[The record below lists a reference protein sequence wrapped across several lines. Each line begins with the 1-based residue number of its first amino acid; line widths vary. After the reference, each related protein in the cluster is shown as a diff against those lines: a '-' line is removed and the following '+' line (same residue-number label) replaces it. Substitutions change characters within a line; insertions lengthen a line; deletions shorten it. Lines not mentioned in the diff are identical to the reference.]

1 MQDSVD
7 TLTEDLARCAP
18 HEAAALLE
26 GRTDEAVAAA
36 LLAVNPMTAQQV
48 LRELGDEKRCGVLA
62 AAPIEKAHQWMHN
75 QQYPQ
80 DSVGWLMEPPVAVFR
95 PQMTIEQTIE
105 ALRHMTKKAFI
116 TYGYVTDG
124 DNRLLG
130 VLVMRDLM
138 LGDPK
143 KLLGDVMWPNVFS
156 LRPEMDMLEAVKAA
170 MNRHFP
176 VYPVCDVKGR
186 LLGLVRGQNLFE
198 ARSNEIG
205 AQASAMMGVERG
217 ERLSTPLL
225 RSLRL
230 RHPWLQVNLW
240 VAFSAAAVVGMFNPT
255 LDNLFLLAVFL
266 PVMAGQSGN
275 TGRQALVAALRGI
288 TMGDIRERTEE
299 KRLVIKEGLL
309 ALFNGLLV
317 GLAAGL
323 GMWAYAAA
331 KHHRNSFLL
340 GCVVFMAMLASCF
353 FSGLAGATI
362 PLVLRRFRLDPAT
375 ASSTFLTTATDIV
388 SMGFFLGLARWLVL

>member
-1 MQDSVD
+1 MSESAD

-18 HEAAALLE
+18 HEAAALLSE
-26 GRTDEAVAAA
+26 RPDEAVAAA
-36 LLAVNPMTAQQV
+36 LLSVNPLMAQQI
-48 LRELGDEKRCGVLA
+48 LRELSDEKRCEVLA

-95 PQMTIEQTIE
+95 PQMTVQQTIE

-138 LGDPK
+138 LGDPN
-143 KLLGDVMWPNVFS
+143 KLLGDVMWPNVFT
-156 LRPEMDMLEAVKAA
+156 LRPDMGLTDAVKVAI
-170 MNRHFP
+170 NRHFP
-176 VYPVCDVKGR
+176 VYPVCDAERR
-186 LLGLVRGQNLFE
+186 LVGLVRGQNLFE
-198 ARSNEIG
+198 ARTNEIG
-205 AQASAMMGVERG
+205 AQVGAMMGVEKG

-230 RHPWLQVNLW
+230 RHPWLQINLL
-240 VAFSAAAVVGMFNPT
+240 VAFTAAAIVGLFQQT
-255 LDNLFLLAVFL
+255 LDNVILLAVFL

-275 TGRQALVAALRGI
+275 TGRQALVAVLRGI
-288 TMGDIRERTEE
+288 TLGDVKPGQET
-299 KRLVIKEGLL
+299 RLVLREGFISLL
-309 ALFNGLLV
+309 NGLLV
-317 GLAAGL
+317 GLTAGL

-331 KHHRNSFLL
+331 KHHQHSLML
-340 GCVVFMAMLASCF
+340 GTVVFMAMVASCV

-362 PLVLRRFRLDPAT
+362 PFVLRRFGTDPAT